1 MLRRAVSL
9 LPCRWDQF
17 QPTCDPDH
25 SEKWAEK
32 ISYEVTKL
40 MMEDKEAM
48 KAKNRSN

>member
-1 MLRRAVSL
+1 MLCRAVSL

-25 SEKWAEK
+25 SGKWAEK